1 MVVGTKASTL
11 VVQDNRIA
19 LLDQATWLSM
29 RATGRGQLMQVSWV
43 YEHPVDLDALRRFH
57 ANVGYGLLGRRIE
70 MSPLPF
76 GRHRWVFTPGPS
88 SELDIAECARP
99 RAEFSDWADERAEL
113 PIDPETGPGWHLG
126 VVPLADGSTAISL
139 VMSHC
144 LADGVGALLTI
155 ANAANGETPEFGY
168 PTPRSRP
175 RPRTALTDA
184 GQLMRSLPSIA
195 RALGIAARMA
205 AMGRHDAVTP
215 AAPEP
220 PTAPDETPNA
230 TPGTDAD
237 RVVAVPAVTLFV
249 DAAEWDSRANA
260 LGGTSYS
267 LLAGF
272 VAHLAERMERRAND
286 GTISL
291 LVAMSDRTPDDT
303 RAIAMSLANVS
314 VDPTVVTVDL
324 SGARAAL
331 KTALQKLRAGP
342 ADSARFLPVI
352 PLVPDWAVKRGAE
365 TFFGFAGLPVSCS
378 NLGDLDPAVG
388 RPDGTSAEYVYLRG
402 VDRKTTRREHDRA
415 NGQLVLVSGR
425 IGGKVTIGVAAYQ
438 SGDDNSKP
446 ALRSLA
452 MRTLADFGLTGQVE

>member
-1 MVVGTKASTL
+1 MAVGTKPSTL

-70 MSPLPF
+70 LSPLPF
-76 GRHRWVFTPGPS
+76 GRHRWVSASGPAS
-88 SELDIAECARP
+88 DLDIAEVARP
-99 RAEFSDWADERAEL
+99 RAALSDWFDERAEL
-113 PIDPETGPGWHLG
+113 PIAPESGPGWQLG
-126 VVPLADGSTAISL
+126 VLPLTDGSTAVSL

-144 LADGVGALLTI
+144 LADGVGAMLTI

-168 PTPRSRP
+168 PAPRSRR
-175 RPRTALTDA
+175 RPRTAFTDA
-184 GQLMRSLPSIA
+184 GHLVRSLPSIA
-195 RALGIAARMA
+195 RALGMAARIA
-205 AMGRHDAVTP
+205 VLGRHDAVTP

-220 PTAPDETPNA
+220 PTAPDETPD
-230 TPGTDAD
+230 TDAD
-237 RVVAVPAVTLFV
+237 RVVVVPAVNLFV

-260 LGGTSYS
+260 LGGNSYS

-272 VAHLAERMERRAND
+272 VAHMAEQMERRAPN
-286 GTISL
+286 GTITL

-314 VDPTVVTVDL
+314 VDPTLVTVDL
-324 SGARAAL
+324 AGARAAL
-331 KTALQKLRAGP
+331 KTALQKLREGP
-342 ADSARFLPVI
+342 VDSARFLPVI
-352 PLVPDWAVKRGAE
+352 PLVPEWAVKRGAE

-388 RPDGTSAEYVYLRG
+388 RPDGTPAEYVYLRG
-402 VDRKTTRREHDRA
+402 VDRQTTRREHDRA

-425 IGGKVTIGVAAYQ
+425 ICGKVTIGIAAYRP
-438 SGDDNSKP
+438 GDDNSKP
-446 ALRSLA
+446 ALRALA
-452 MRTLADFGLTGQVE
+452 MRTLADFGLTGQAE